1 MKFSTESLA
10 RISSR
15 RPLITI
21 GIWGLLVLVAGGIIL
36 NLLPTA
42 TTTELRYISTFTEVE
57 SQKAND
63 LLEAGQLAPPLSE
76 AVIVQSETL
85 TVEEPAF
92 RSKVEDLTSTLLAI
106 GPEVVVGG
114 FNYYL
119 INDERL
125 VSADRKT
132 TIISLQLAGSIA
144 EATQNAEEIL
154 HVVQE
159 ADHSDE
165 FRVLV
170 AGDAT
175 IAFETVELSASD
187 LEQGERIGIPVALL
201 ILLVLFGAVV
211 AALIPIGLAIASII
225 VALAVVA
232 LIGNIFGE
240 LVFFVLLWITMIGL
254 AVGIDY
260 CLFVVSRFREELARG
275 LSTSQAVAKVGA
287 TANRTAL
294 FSGVTVVIAL
304 IGILIIPHTLFFSM
318 ALGAITVVIVS
329 VRGYAHTASRCSG
342 PAWTPSRPP
351 AASVHQ
357 KRTGRKDRGISAGI
371 LGIHNVSNHAL
382 PRNQRACSRGTDDL
396 GLRVLPRHQP
406 GIQQRRGLSRKL
418 SYQGSF
424 RGIGG
429 GVLLRLRQPRQGRY
443 RRRLE

>member
-15 RPLITI
+15 RPLITM
-21 GIWGLLVLVAGGIIL
+21 GIWGLLVLVAGGIVL

-92 RSKVEDLTSTLLAI
+92 RSKVEDLTNSLLAI
-106 GPEVVVGG
+106 GPEVVAGG

-132 TIISLQLAGSIA
+132 TIISLQLSGTIA

-159 ADHSDE
+159 ADFSDE

-175 IAFETVELSASD
+175 
-187 LEQGERIGIPVALL
+187 
-201 ILLVLFGAVV
+201 
-211 AALIPIGLAIASII
+211 
-225 VALAVVA
+225 
-232 LIGNIFGE
+232 
-240 LVFFVLLWITMIGL
+240 
-254 AVGIDY
+254 
-260 CLFVVSRFREELARG
+260 
-275 LSTSQAVAKVGA
+275 
-287 TANRTAL
+287 
-294 FSGVTVVIAL
+294 
-304 IGILIIPHTLFFSM
+304 H
-318 ALGAITVVIVS
+318 
-329 VRGYAHTASRCSG
+329 
-342 PAWTPSRPP
+342 
-351 AASVHQ
+351 
-357 KRTGRKDRGISAGI
+357 
-371 LGIHNVSNHAL
+371 
-382 PRNQRACSRGTDDL
+382 
-396 GLRVLPRHQP
+396 
-406 GIQQRRGLSRKL
+406 
-418 SYQGSF
+418 
-424 RGIGG
+424 
-429 GVLLRLRQPRQGRY
+429 RL
-443 RRRLE
+443 